1 VSGESASVGGVVFRP
16 KQARFLTI
24 PQSPLSYWL
33 RERFFDL
40 LAGPT
45 LGDVA
50 DVVQGLATANDPR
63 FVRFVWEVPP
73 LEWGREVR
81 ARRWAPFEKGGGYGK
96 WFGHHF
102 WAVDWEHSGARI
114 KAFPGSVVRNE
125 QYYFKPGWTYS
136 LIARGAMGARWQGS
150 LGVIGHKGPG
160 IYLSSEA
167 HALAMNSRAFSFS
180 VRSNSPTLAFE
191 IDSVLKGPVPHGFGH
206 EHISRV
212 AVSLKLGYVSRDPTE
227 RSFNEAARPDTSLSE
242 SCKGNTSQL
251 EAKIAV
257 LHALEGICE
266 KVLLAAYRIEGDN
279 LSDVLS
285 DTGTPAGWHPLIA
298 GYDEIP
304 PLPEDVNIDPKL
316 LAPLKDDPR
325 INPTPDELADLKR
338 RLRALYEAGPGASPD
353 AEEAEAADSDDDES
367 EEAVVSG
374 ARIPIPPETFLEE
387 LSQKLEIHPI
397 SIYWL
402 LRELREKDG
411 VVCLPELRRFVSDHF
426 TVMVLR
432 MLGHRWPRQIE
443 ANEPVPDWAEPS
455 GIIPITEGA
464 GADSLLSRVRQRI
477 GVDFGAERVSA
488 IEREF
493 EEIMGVPLG
502 VWLARDFFRNHIS
515 QFRKRPIA
523 WQIQS
528 TPETSGASGNGRGK
542 RARRKIRADRT
553 PIFCCLVYYHR
564 LDDQLLGTIRTQYA
578 HPMRLRLET
587 ELRELERIDAKTR
600 TVAQEQRRADLIVR
614 IEELKDFEAR
624 LERVEQ
630 AGFESEALAKIANKE
645 PLDKWTSRDGEREH
659 PRERGAFLAQERRY
673 DPDINDGV
681 RVNIAPLQK
690 AGLLAAE
697 VLAAKDVDKAI
708 ADRVVIPDAP
718 LPPGDVFTVGY
729 DADDAR
735 YSLFRIQC
743 SVTPGGGRFSMVGAV
758 AKRIRESGRMAYDYL
773 RTTGRKIGIDRDL
786 GEYDI
791 NIQLMSHGPSGDAP
805 DLGMALYIAL
815 LSAILGRSIGAQ
827 LVVLG
832 QMSIHGVLSRVD
844 GLGDKLRVA
853 MDAGARRVLIPTENS
868 RDFASLPPEILDKLR
883 IEFYSE
889 PSQAAFKAL
898 AE

>member
-1 VSGESASVGGVVFRP
+1 VSGGSAGAHGVVFRP
-16 KQARFLTI
+16 KQSRFLTI

-63 FVRFVWEVPP
+63 FVRFVWEAPP
-73 LEWGREVR
+73 LEWGRDVR

-102 WAVDWEHSGARI
+102 WVVDWEHNGARI
-114 KAFPGSVVRNE
+114 KAFPASVIRNE

-136 LIARGAMGARWQGS
+136 YMARGS
-150 LGVIGHKGPG
+150 LGLRVLDKGT
-160 IYLSSEA
+160 IFSHLASAIFFRDSSGGRA
-167 HALAMNSRAFSFS
+167 AFGNSRFSS
-180 VRSNSPTLAFE
+180 AIIRS
-191 IDSVLKGPVPHGFGH
+191 
-206 EHISRV
+206 IS
-212 AVSLKLGYVSRDPTE
+212 AKIQLNESYVSRVPILKDWGFLGALERSALTLKRELVALEPTE
-227 RSFNEAARPDTSLSE
+227 RTFVVQAGGDSVTRSWSASGQRSYSL
-242 SCKGNTSQL
+242 
-251 EAKIAV
+251 AAV
-257 LHALEGICE
+257 LHTVEGIAE
-266 KVLLAAYRIEGDN
+266 GRALTGLELDERDISAVLGE
-279 LSDVLS
+279 
-285 DTGTPAGWHPLIA
+285 TGTPAGWCRLVV
-298 GYDEIP
+298 GYEAVASLLD
-304 PLPEDVNIDPKL
+304 LKIDPEL
-316 LAPLKDDPR
+316 LAPLKDHPR

-338 RLRALYEAGPGASPD
+338 RLRALYEAGPGASPEPD
-353 AEEAEAADSDDDES
+353 EQTETPDTDDDES

-411 VVCLPELRRFVSDHF
+411 AVCLPELRRFVSDHF

-443 ANEPVPDWAEPS
+443 ANEPIPDWAEPS

-464 GADSLLSRVRQRI
+464 GADSLLSRVRQQI
-477 GVDFGAERVSA
+477 AADFGAERVFA
-488 IEREF
+488 IGREF
-493 EEIMGVPLG
+493 EEIMGVALE

-523 WQIQS
+523 WQLQS

-542 RARRKIRADRT
+542 RARRKTRADRT
-553 PIFCCLVYYHR
+553 PIFSCLVYYHR

-578 HPMRLRLET
+578 HPMRLRMET
-587 ELRELERIDAKTR
+587 ELRELERIDAKAR
-600 TVAQEQRRADLIVR
+600 TVEQEQRRAGLIVR

-630 AGFESEALAKIANKE
+630 AGFESEALAKIADKE

-659 PRERGAFLAQERRY
+659 PRERDAFMAQERRY

-697 VLAAKDVDKAI
+697 VLAAKDLDKAI
-708 ADRVVIPDAP
+708 SDRAQWRDDERRWCREGK
-718 LPPGDVFTVGY
+718 LPRPGWW
-729 DADDAR
+729 
-735 YSLFRIQC
+735 
-743 SVTPGGGRFSMVGAV
+743 
-758 AKRIRESGRMAYDYL
+758 K
-773 RTTGRKIGIDRDL
+773 
-786 GEYDI
+786 
-791 NIQLMSHGPSGDAP
+791 
-805 DLGMALYIAL
+805 
-815 LSAILGRSIGAQ
+815 
-827 LVVLG
+827 
-832 QMSIHGVLSRVD
+832 
-844 GLGDKLRVA
+844 
-853 MDAGARRVLIPTENS
+853 
-868 RDFASLPPEILDKLR
+868 
-883 IEFYSE
+883 
-889 PSQAAFKAL
+889 
-898 AE
+898 